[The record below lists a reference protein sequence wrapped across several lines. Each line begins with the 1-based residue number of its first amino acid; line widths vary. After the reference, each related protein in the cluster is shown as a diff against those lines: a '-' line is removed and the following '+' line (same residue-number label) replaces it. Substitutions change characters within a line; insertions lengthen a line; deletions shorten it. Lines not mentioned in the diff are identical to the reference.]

1 MSMPQEEGVQ
11 SPNPLTNRVAGLPV
25 IVWVGIIA
33 LVALWW
39 FSRKKGG
46 GLFGGGSGGAVTT
59 SGGGGSASGGRTT
72 IDKGAVQITVT
83 QGEQKQPGPPTKKHR
98 RSMETVPEVIGMN
111 WPQAAARVKR
121 AHLTPERT
129 RPYVGATSDEKPGAG
144 TKVKKGSVV
153 KLTGSDRPE

>member
-46 GLFGGGSGGAVTT
+46 GLFGGSGAGGSVTT
-59 SGGGGSASGGRTT
+59 SGGGGSASAGRTT

-83 QGEQKQPGPPTKKHR
+83 QGTQKQPGPPVRKK

-111 WPQAAARVKR
+111 WPEAEAKVKR

-129 RPYVGATSDEKPGAG
+129 RPYVGATTNESPDAG
-144 TKVKKGSVV
+144 KKVKKGSVV